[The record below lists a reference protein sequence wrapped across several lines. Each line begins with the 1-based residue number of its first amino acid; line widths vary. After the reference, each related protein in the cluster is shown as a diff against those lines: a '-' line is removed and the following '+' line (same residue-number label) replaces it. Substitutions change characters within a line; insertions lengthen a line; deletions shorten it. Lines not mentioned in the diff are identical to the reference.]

1 MGVEQHLM
9 CLQQIRPNQKCA
21 AVRKLDMRHL
31 QLDALASHKGPIFA
45 PVELERL
52 AWCKHQRHESS
63 PICRVIRPLPFALPF
78 PHEGRNPFI
87 GTVIAQLHQIGVHQ
101 FRRSALFA

>member
-52 AWCKHQRHESS
+52 ARCKHQRHESA
-63 PICRVIRPLPFALPF
+63 PIGRILRTLTFAFPNRREIDPPDQFLARLIRTKAA
-78 PHEGRNPFI
+78 
-87 GTVIAQLHQIGVHQ
+87 T
-101 FRRSALFA
+101 RS